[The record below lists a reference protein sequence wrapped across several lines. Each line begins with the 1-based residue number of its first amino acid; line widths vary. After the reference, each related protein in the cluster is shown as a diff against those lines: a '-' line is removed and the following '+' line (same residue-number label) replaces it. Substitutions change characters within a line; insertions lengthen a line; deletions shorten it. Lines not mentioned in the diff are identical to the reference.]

1 MGVPTQG
8 TGPTTAWVGDGSG
21 YDAAP
26 YNLPNDGAQWS
37 FATVMVLLARIINSI
52 QALYTGVPIQV
63 AAYAGTI
70 WTIAAGPLSAYLH
83 DLADKA
89 AKVDA
94 ADTTF
99 TGNMSVEGTM
109 QVGVLTALSTV
120 ETQGNL
126 IADKGVK
133 LPAGAVMSRTAT
145 TVSAAATT
153 LTMDALTS
161 AEYVAEVWNGAGGVL
176 VVTLAAYV
184 DPGGRPNPEMTL
196 KFGPTLTTHQA
207 TFNSPACR
215 LTGIGSVTFRWSG
228 AWHYREASG
237 NEFLLLNP

>member
-63 AAYAGTI
+63 AAYTGAI
-70 WTIAAGPLSAYLH
+70 WTIAAGPLSAFLH

-94 ADTTF
+94 AINTF
-99 TGNMSVEGTM
+99 TGAVSIEGTT
-109 QVGVLTALSTV
+109 QVTGLTATGTV
-120 ETQGNL
+120 EMQGNL
-126 IADKGVK
+126 IADNGIK
-133 LPAGAVMSRTAT
+133 LPVGAVVTRAATA
-145 TVSAAATT
+145 VSASATT
-153 LTMDALTS
+153 LTMDAAVS
-161 AEYVAEVWNGAGGVL
+161 AEYVAEAWNGSGGAL
-176 VVTLAAYV
+176 AVTLAAYV

-196 KFGPTLTTHQA
+196 KFGPTKPSHRA
-207 TFNSPACR
+207 NFNSPACT
-215 LTGIGSVTFRWSG
+215 LTGLGTITFRWSG
-228 AWHYREASG
+228 AWHVRAGGG
-237 NEFLLLNP
+237 NNFQLLNP